1 MSNRVFTLLFNK
13 KFLVFITI
21 LLGAIYF
28 GHNYWISWEE
38 SDHLTLH
45 GNVDIRQVD
54 LGFRVSGKIT
64 EMSVDEGD
72 AVKAGKVIAR
82 LDKVPYLNSVD
93 NMRALMQQAEAE
105 YKKRS
110 TGNRPQDIKQ
120 AEALVKEKQ
129 ASYQNAQIAADR
141 QEAIKKKGFESQ
153 QDYDNA
159 LTQAKAAAAQL
170 KAAEESLSELTEGFR
185 AEEIEQ
191 ARASFESAKANY
203 NQALTNLADVELT
216 PLEDGVVLTR
226 VREAGSIVQAG
237 QVVYTLSL
245 LNPVWVRAYISEMN
259 LGRIKSGMEAL
270 VYTDTRPDK
279 PYKGQI
285 GFISSQ
291 SEFTPKNIE
300 TKELRTDLVYRIRI
314 VVEDPNGELRQGM
327 PVTVTI
333 KLSPK

>member
-1 MSNRVFTLLFNK
+1 MSNRLFTLLSNK
-13 KFLVFITI
+13 KLLVVIAA
-21 LLGAIYF
+21 LVGAIYM
-28 GHNYWISWEE
+28 GHNYWRGWVD

-72 AVKAGKVIAR
+72 KVKAGTVIAR
-82 LDKVPYLNSVD
+82 LDKVPYINSLD

-105 YKKRS
+105 YNKRS
-110 TGNRPQDIKQ
+110 SGNRPQDIKQ
-120 AEALVKEKQ
+120 AEAVVKEKL
-129 ASYQNAQIAADR
+129 ADYQNAQVAADR
-141 QEAIKKKGFESQ
+141 QEAIKKKGFESL

-159 LTQAKAAAAQL
+159 MTQAKAAAAQL
-170 KAAEESLSELTEGFR
+170 KAAEEALNELIEGFR
-185 AEEIEQ
+185 AEDIEE
-191 ARASFESAKANY
+191 AKATFESAKANY
-203 NQALTNLADVELT
+203 NQALTNLSDIELT
-216 PLEDGVVLTR
+216 PLEDGIVLTR

-245 LNPVWVRAYISEMN
+245 VNPVWIRAYVSEID
-259 LGRIKSGMEAL
+259 LGRIKYGMEAQ

-291 SEFTPKNIE
+291 AEFTPKNIE

-314 VVEDPNGELRQGM
+314 VTEDPNGELRQGM